1 MKYCILLISL
11 VFSQEN
17 STWEIIQSEIL
28 NQNCTLECHVQGSSF
43 AEQSD
48 LILTDDVAYTQLVNA
63 LPHNTTALSDGLLRV
78 GTEGLPS
85 LYTSFMWEKI
95 NAPDH
100 EHF

>member
-1 MKYCILLISL
+1 MWLKYCILLISL
-11 VFSQEN
+11 VLSQEN

-63 LPHNTTALSDGLLRV
+63 LPYNTAANQLEAPVALN
-78 GTEGLPS
+78 TLPK
-85 LYTSFMWEKI
+85 LI
-95 NAPDH
+95 HPA
-100 EHF
+100 